1 MPKQGKRT
9 TVIYFVLGL
18 LVGGITGLIAGA
30 LLFHDRPGLIVAAAV
45 AGALLFGVL
54 GILFKEHLIE
64 FFPWY

>member
-1 MPKQGKRT
+1 MPKQGKWT
-9 TVIYFVLGL
+9 SVLYFGLGL

-30 LLFHDRPGLIVAAAV
+30 VLFDDRPGLVVVVTV

-54 GILFKEHLIE
+54 GILFKERLVE